1 MTLTRTTFLTSGLLF
16 IGIFLLIACGLA
28 LPAAARTQR
37 VHKGTATVTA
47 LSYTT
52 VLRGRASWYGRE
64 HQGMRTSSGERF
76 NRFKFTCAHKTL
88 PFGTRLR
95 VTNVKTGKA
104 VVVRVSDRGPFRH
117 QRILDLAEVAARPL
131 GIVSTGAATVIAQ
144 VVPATTPLGPAT
156 SPTNLLAIQAADPD
170 PAAAFATYNLP
181 SAADSAAVATAVVSA
196 PDASPATPAASS
208 ITAASPITIVATELV
223 VLPTGQLLDARPAA
237 RFLVQ
242 AGTFADTLN
251 AQTMRARLLTLD
263 PALAVELKEEVIDGR
278 PLKRVLISQLDTWM
292 AAETVRRRLHGWG
305 ITGLVRQ
312 VPGQPT
318 LAVASPAVVAAPAE
332 PLR

>member
-1 MTLTRTTFLTSGLLF
+1 MTLKRTTFLTSGLLF
-16 IGIFLLIACGLA
+16 LGIYLLLACGLA
-28 LPAAARTQR
+28 LPVAARSHR
-37 VHKGTATVTA
+37 VHAGKAETAA

-117 QRILDLAEVAARPL
+117 QRILDLAEAAARPL
-131 GIVSTGAATVIAQ
+131 GIVSAGAASVIAQ
-144 VVPATTPLGPAT
+144 VVPATTPLGPSTA
-156 SPTNLLAIQAADPD
+156 PTNLLAIQAADPS

-181 SAADSAAVATAVVSA
+181 SAADSAAVTAVTPPA
-196 PDASPATPAASS
+196 ATPVPAS
-208 ITAASPITIVATELV
+208 TIPDT
-223 VLPTGQLLDARPAA
+223 RPAS

-251 AQTMRARLLTLD
+251 AQAMRARLQALD
-263 PALAVELKEEVIDGR
+263 PALTVELQDELVENRAV
-278 PLKRVLISQLDTWM
+278 KRVLISQLDTWL
-292 AAETVRRRLHGWG
+292 AAEAVRRRLHNWG
-305 ITGLVRQ
+305 IAGLVRQ

-318 LAVASPAVVAAPAE
+318 VAIVSPVVAAAPTE